1 MPFKT
6 LAICR
11 FLKVIRLFVHITMA
25 FYSLRFREYLHNSA
39 WLQNKREEL
48 YVTQARLFRETAVE
62 LGGLLIKL
70 GQFISTRVDIL
81 PKATIQEL
89 SGLQDE
95 VRPVDFEDIKKQ
107 VCSEFGLPLE
117 EIYFHIEPKPV
128 AAASLGQVH
137 YGVLPNGREVA
148 IKVMRPGI
156 EELIRIDLNA
166 IKQVIRLVKVF
177 TNWERFIDLDAICLE
192 FEETLWG
199 ELDYLKEGSN
209 AEAISANSNDDKELL
224 IPEIIWEYTRTRV
237 LTMEYMRGIK
247 ITNYYQI
254 EEAGVNR
261 KQVAAHLLNIYI
273 RQILVDGFYHA
284 DPHPGNLF
292 VTEGGKVI
300 MVDFGMVGSISMELR
315 SNLVDMVKAIVRRDY
330 DTVVDYLIKLGFVH
344 YRADKST
351 ITRAVALFLEH
362 ILGDAQ
368 EISSADLH
376 NFLQDLEQLLYE
388 QPFQIPARFTFLGRA
403 LGTLYGICVGL
414 DPDINF
420 LAVSKPYV
428 DDLLG
433 DGGGLFQ
440 VVKEKAEAWGTAI
453 IELPPL
459 LERVLQKT
467 ERGDITLRIPLHE
480 LHDSIADNTRS
491 IKSVTW
497 AVAFGFT
504 LLTSAYLLVNGL
516 TKESYW
522 GFGSAGVFLIL
533 LLINSRFRR
542 GRKRAPHPPVM
553 GKETASRGRFS

>member
-6 LAICR
+6 FAICR
-11 FLKVIRLFVHITMA
+11 FLRVIRLFVHITMA
-25 FYSLRFREYLHNSA
+25 FYSLRFKKYLHRPG
-39 WLQNKREEL
+39 WLHNKREEL

-81 PKATIQEL
+81 PSTSIREL

-95 VRPVDFEDIKKQ
+95 VKPVDFEDITKII
-107 VCSEFGLPLE
+107 CSEFGMALE
-117 EIYFHIEPKPV
+117 DMYSHIEPNPV

-137 YGVLPNGREVA
+137 YGVLANGREVA

-156 EELIRIDLNA
+156 EEFLRIDLNA
-166 IKQVIRLVKVF
+166 VKQVIKMIKLF
-177 TNWERFIDLDAICLE
+177 TDWERFIDLDAIYQE
-192 FEETLWG
+192 FEETLWN

-209 AEAISANSNDDKELL
+209 AEVISANSKDDKELL
-224 IPEIIWEYTRTRV
+224 IPEIIWEYTRPRV

-247 ITNYYQI
+247 ITNYEQL

-261 KQVAAHLLNIYI
+261 KLVAAHLLNIYV

-292 VTEGGKVI
+292 VTRDGKVI

-344 YRADKST
+344 YRADKNT
-351 ITRAVALFLEH
+351 ITRAVAIFLEH
-362 ILGDAQ
+362 ILGDTQ

-388 QPFQIPARFTFLGRA
+388 QPFQVPARFTFLGRA

-420 LAVSKPYV
+420 LEVSKPYV
-428 DDLLG
+428 DELLG
-433 DGGGLFQ
+433 NGGGLLQ
-440 VVKEKAEAWGTAI
+440 VVKEKAESWGSAI

-459 LERVLQKT
+459 FERVLQKT

-480 LHDSIADNTRS
+480 LRDSIADNTRS
-491 IKSVTW
+491 IKSAAW

-504 LLTSAYLLVNGL
+504 LLTSAYLLVNKL
-516 TKESYW
+516 TQESYW
-522 GFGSAGVFLIL
+522 GFGSAAVFLIL
-533 LLINSRFRR
+533 LLINSIPRR
-542 GRKRAPHPPVM
+542 RRAPHPPVM
-553 GKETASRGRFS
+553 VKRDK

>member
-1 MPFKT
+1 MNSYNLT
-6 LAICR
+6 GLSR
-11 FLKVIRLFVHITMA
+11 FFRVIGLFVHISIA
-25 FYSLRFREYLHNSA
+25 FYTLRFKKYLHRRE
-39 WLQNKREEL
+39 WLQIKREEL
-48 YVTQARLFRETAVE
+48 YVTQARLFKETAVS

-107 VCSEFGLPLE
+107 VCSEFGLSLE
-117 EIYFHIEPKPV
+117 EIYSHVEPKPV

-137 YGVLPNGREVA
+137 YGVLSNGREVA

-177 TNWERFIDLDAICLE
+177 TDWERFVNLDAIYLE

-209 AEAISANSNDDKELL
+209 AEVISANSNDDKELL

-247 ITNYYQI
+247 ITNYNQI

-344 YRADKST
+344 YRADKNT

-388 QPFQIPARFTFLGRA
+388 QPFQVPARFTFLGRA

-440 VVKEKAEAWGTAI
+440 VVKEKAEAWGSAI

-459 LERVLQKT
+459 FERVLQKT

-480 LHDSIADNTRS
+480 LHESIADNTRS
-491 IKSVTW
+491 IRSVTW

-504 LLTSAYLLVNGL
+504 LLTAAYLLVNDI
-516 TKESYW
+516 TEEAYW

-533 LLINSRFRR
+533 LLVNTRSRR
-542 GRKRAPHPPVM
+542 GSRRAPHPPVM
-553 GKETASRGRFS
+553 VKREK